1 MGSISKTLILLKYDL
16 ICFIKKRIILTQT
29 DHNQVKIR
37 KQYIKLN
44 FLLLQSISVTSNEM
58 PQTNESPIQNKTY

>member
-16 ICFIKKRIILTQT
+16 ICFIKKRKILTQT

-44 FLLLQSISVTSNEM
+44 FLLLQSISVTSNEK